1 MSEIKIPDN
10 YEPKLDLLQTE
21 MAIKLIKDT
30 FERRLGE
37 SLRLTRVSAPL
48 FVNART
54 GLNDNLNGIERPV
67 QFDIPIF
74 RKTTSR
80 SYILCQME
88 TLRTPSLSLWRA
100 GRSLHRYECDPT

>member
-67 QFDIPIF
+67 QFDIPDIQENHIIDIPAIG
-74 RKTTSR
+74 KK
-80 SYILCQME
+80 Y
-88 TLRTPSLSLWRA
+88 
-100 GRSLHRYECDPT
+100 H